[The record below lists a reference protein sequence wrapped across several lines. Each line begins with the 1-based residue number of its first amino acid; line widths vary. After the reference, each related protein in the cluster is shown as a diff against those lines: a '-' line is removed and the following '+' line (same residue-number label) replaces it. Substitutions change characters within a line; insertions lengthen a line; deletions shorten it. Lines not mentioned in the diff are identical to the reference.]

1 MRPPHKHEC
10 ESVKLPTYLGLG
22 LALILGGAYTGY
34 WFYVAAKLQAGV
46 EAWVAEQRASGNEV
60 RIADGSV
67 GGFPFTFRRDFGAA
81 EILLQGATPVQVV
94 AASAVAEIKPW
105 NLNTVI
111 VTARDVS
118 VSGTPGVYKA
128 ATVDGS
134 IDIPKVP
141 PADYH
146 QPFLGFDLTATH
158 VTLPEGQRAV
168 TAAAIDSVAARG
180 AIMGPVPMA
189 PDLGTALTGW
199 ANAGGV
205 LELKAFSFT
214 QAPLDVAGE
223 GTLALDEA
231 LQPIGALTIRA
242 HGVAETVT
250 LLEQDEFIDAQR
262 AKTAQMMLQNGVA
275 KVDETGRPR
284 VDLSLSLQQG
294 YLWFGVV
301 RLAKLP
307 RFSF

>member
-1 MRPPHKHEC
+1 
-10 ESVKLPTYLGLG
+10 VKLPAYLGLG
-22 LALILGGAYTGY
+22 LALVLGAAYTGY
-34 WFYVAAKLQAGV
+34 WFFVAAKLQAGV
-46 EAWVAEQRASGNEV
+46 EAWVAEQRAMGNEL
-60 RIADGSV
+60 RMAEGSI

-81 EILLQGATPVQVV
+81 ELLLQGTAPAQIV
-94 AASAVAEIKPW
+94 AGSALAEIRPW
-105 NLNTVI
+105 NLNTVF

-118 VSGTPGVYKA
+118 FSGTPGVYKA
-128 ATVDGS
+128 ATLDGS

-146 QPFLGFDLTATH
+146 QPFLGFDMTASN

-168 TAAAIDSVAARG
+168 TAGPIDAVAARG
-180 AIMGPVPMA
+180 AVMGPVPMA
-189 PDLGTALTGW
+189 SDLAAALAGW

-205 LELKAFSFT
+205 LELKAFSFA
-214 QAPLDVAGE
+214 QAPLEAAGE

-231 LQPIGALTIRA
+231 LQPLGALTVRA

-250 LLEQDEFIDAQR
+250 LLEQDGLIDAQR
-262 AKTAQMMLQNGVA
+262 ARTAQMMLQNGVA

-294 YLWFGVV
+294 YLWFGPVK
-301 RLAKLP
+301 LARLP
-307 RFSF
+307 RLSF